1 MKWILLWVVVSLAL
15 TMFWPTSAMGGHGAI
30 GASVIAAGCT
40 FVGLIL
46 LAVLWTY
53 GVSK

>member
-15 TMFWPTSAMGGHGAI
+15 TILWPSSGVGGHGAI
-30 GASVIAAGCT
+30 GASFVAAGCT
-40 FVGLIL
+40 LVGLIL
-46 LAVLWTY
+46 LGVLWTY